1 MPAHLLADA
10 VLFLH
15 LLIALFLVAGL
26 VLIPMGGIN
35 KWRWVRHRRLRLIH
49 AALMVFVALEA
60 LLGIACPLTILEA
73 ALRREEAPA
82 YFLAAL
88 MQSLLF
94 WDAPLAFFL
103 ALYLVCAAW
112 VLVLWRVVPP
122 NNHSAR

>member
-10 VLFLH
+10 VLSLH

-73 ALRREEAPA
+73 ALRREEA
-82 YFLAAL
+82 
-88 MQSLLF
+88 QIISL
-94 WDAPLAFFL
+94 
-103 ALYLVCAAW
+103 
-112 VLVLWRVVPP
+112 R
-122 NNHSAR
+122 R

>member
-1 MPAHLLADA
+1 MSAHLLADA
-10 VLFLH
+10 VLFSH

-26 VLIPMGGIN
+26 LLIPTGGIK
-35 KWRWVRHRRLRLIH
+35 KWRWVRHRRFRLIH

-73 ALRREEAPA
+73 ALRQEEAPA

-88 MQSLLF
+88 MRSLLF
-94 WDAPLAFFL
+94 WDAPLEFFL

-112 VLVLWRVVPP
+112 VLVLWRYVPP
-122 NNHSAR
+122 HNTSAQ

>member
-35 KWRWVRHRRLRLIH
+35 KWCWVRHRRFRLIH

-60 LLGIACPLTILEA
+60 LLGMACPLTILEA

-82 YFLAAL
+82 YFLSAL

-94 WDAPLAFFL
+94 WDAPPEFFL
-103 ALYLVCAAW
+103 ALYLVCAAC

-122 NNHSAR
+122 NKHSAR